1 MATYPESSQES
12 SASNIAMDP
21 AAEAGPH
28 NSIPDDAQLTA
39 MMEEYVRRGLPLPV
53 ANIPAP
59 APAPAP
65 AYRRMLEKLQTY
77 NGSRAELRGW
87 LLQARAKVE
96 DLAGVGYN
104 QNQVVAYLMSRMEG
118 SALERMTPWMEDENR
133 LNTSNEF
140 LAQLSNTFGDT
151 HREQSAAN
159 RLTNLQQRTKTWRAF
174 TQEFKQL
181 LAEGGTLT
189 ASLSE
194 ELKIVNLRKG
204 MSDKT
209 YETAG
214 RFAIGS
220 KTLNEYIDR
229 VQEVVD
235 DLDARRMGSFRAPY
249 QAYVSNHHDPM
260 DIDRISSR
268 RADTSS
274 KPVNNQKTVAKDNY
288 RLITSYE
295 PDKNQFSRRTES
307 DAGKKRAKWVAYE
320 VRQDRRKKG
329 VCFRCGAGG
338 HREAQCPYLPA
349 RRPDDGAVRYTNI
362 HDNTPPDLESEDEEE
377 DIADSMRDHVTDRQQ
392 SLKD

>member
-1 MATYPESSQES
+1 MATYPGSSQDS
-12 SASNIAMDP
+12 FASNTEMGT
-21 AAEAGPH
+21 AAEADPQSH
-28 NSIPDDAQLTA
+28 HPDDATLIA
-39 MMEEYVRRGLPLPV
+39 MMEEYVRRGLPLP
-53 ANIPAP
+53 AARTPAP
-59 APAPAP
+59 AP
-65 AYRRMLEKLQTY
+65 RQMLEKLQTY

-87 LLQARAKVE
+87 ILQARAKVS
-96 DLAGVGYN
+96 DLKAVGYN
-104 QNQVVAYLMSRMEG
+104 EQQVVAYLMSRMEG
-118 SALERMTPWMEDENR
+118 TALERMTPWMEDGNQ
-133 LNTSNEF
+133 NDSSSDF
-140 LAQLSNTFGDT
+140 LDQLTNTFGDT

-159 RLTNLQQRTKTWRAF
+159 RLSSHQQRNKTWRVF
-174 TQEFKQL
+174 TQEYKQL
-181 LAEGGTLT
+181 LAEGGSLT

-209 YETAG
+209 YEAAG

-249 QAYVSNHHDPM
+249 QAYVSAHHDPM
-260 DIDRISSR
+260 DIDRVSSR
-268 RADTSS
+268 RANSSS
-274 KPVNNQKTVAKDNY
+274 KLVQNQNSASSDKYQFGSSFEPVQ
-288 RLITSYE
+288 
-295 PDKNQFSRRTES
+295 NQFSRRTE
-307 DAGKKRAKWVAYE
+307 DDHGKKRAKWVAYE

-349 RRPDDGAVRYTNI
+349 RRPDDGKTVRLTNTYN
-362 HDNTPPDLESEDEEE
+362 DAPPELESEDE
-377 DIADSMRDHVTDRQQ
+377 DDNMFSSMQDHSNSREQ